1 MLATMTNAAISRAEN
16 RSATPAIDIGMLI
29 LRGTL
34 GLIFFAHGAQ
44 KLLGWFGGKGLF
56 ATLVAFEDGMGI
68 PPFLGYMAIF
78 TEFFGGIAL
87 MFGVLSRLAG
97 LGIAVTMLVAIFKVS
112 LKGGFFM
119 ENKGMEYN
127 LALLAMAICVVLIGP
142 GMIALASKVKRL
154 PFFLH

>member
-1 MLATMTNAAISRAEN
+1 MSTITNSAISRAEN
-16 RSATPAIDIGMLI
+16 RNGASAMHIGMLI

-56 ATLVAFEDGMGI
+56 ATIVAFNDGMGI
-68 PPFLGYMAIF
+68 PPFFAYLAIF

-97 LGIAVTMLVAIFKVS
+97 LGIAVTMIVAIFKVH
-112 LKGGFFM
+112 LKGGFFAPS
-119 ENKGMEYN
+119 GIEYN
-127 LALLAMAICVVLIGP
+127 LALLAMAMCVALIGP
-142 GMIALASKVKRL
+142 GMISLASKVKRL